1 MSILGKKNISRRI
14 GDNELKLNNRLK
26 PEDKIISKFSYSKIE
41 NLNKEVDFVII
52 IYNRIYT
59 QKLKRNL
66 WQQIYLF

>member
-26 PEDKIISKFSYSKIE
+26 PEDKIINKFSCSKIE

-66 WQQIYLF
+66 